1 VSAGLV
7 HSRLILSAACCYF
20 FTPRQ
25 HSGMA
30 MPGTVLEGDADD
42 NMFSTTVLMLCLF
55 QFIFVKA
62 VYLSWLI

>member
-1 VSAGLV
+1 
-7 HSRLILSAACCYF
+7 
-20 FTPRQ
+20 
-25 HSGMA
+25 MA

-62 VYLSWLI
+62 VYLSWLIWLLSSWH